1 MSFSVS
7 HIIIIS
13 THMLG
18 LHVTPGEVN
27 VTLKSVLFCCTFE
40 RRVTIECEWSN
51 LHINCWKKYTAKN
64 SYKMPPDIVLCYHQV
79 HGSMK
84 NCKYSMYLWIKSDQI
99 VLTLDLQVID
109 LHSVEISWAS
119 WDVSTPSKFEAKPGN
134 KTAIATD
141 FDHVLIHLH
150 YNSIAVFTIF

>member
-1 MSFSVS
+1 MLIVERDTLL
-7 HIIIIS
+7 IIDL
-13 THMLG
+13 THVCLFRKGAKFENNLG
-18 LHVTPGEVN
+18 TRMQ
-27 VTLKSVLFCCTFE
+27 TFP
-40 RRVTIECEWSN
+40 
-51 LHINCWKKYTAKN
+51 NC
-64 SYKMPPDIVLCYHQV
+64 KMPPHIVLRYHQV

-84 NCKYSMYLWIKSDQI
+84 NCKDSLYFSIKSDQI

-109 LHSVEISWAS
+109 SHSVEISWAS

-141 FDHVLIHLH
+141 FDHVLINLH